1 MTEITS
7 MELRGWFEAI
17 AGVMAARA
25 DELCAMDAHLGDGD
39 LGLTMKRGFGAMPEF
54 LASIEEADIGRT
66 LMKAGMKM
74 AAVAPSTMGTLMASG
89 IMEGGKALVGCV
101 CMRAGEYCRYLQGFA
116 EGIAKRGRCERGDCT
131 VLDAI
136 GTAADALKEAFAKKP
151 DISLEDAAILALEAA
166 KSGVEATRQMTPRFG
181 KAAVLKAASAGEVD
195 QGALAGMYMLEG
207 SRNFICAH
215 IGIS

>member
-1 MTEITS
+1 MTEITRA
-7 MELRGWFEAI
+7 ELQRWFEAI
-17 AGVMAARA
+17 ASVMAAHA
-25 DELCAMDAHLGDGD
+25 DELCALDAHLGDGD
-39 LGLTMKRGFGAMPEF
+39 LGLTMKRGFGAIPGF
-54 LASIEEADIGRT
+54 LASIEETDIGKT

-89 IMEGGKALVGCV
+89 IMEGGKALVGCA
-101 CMRAGEYCRYLQGFA
+101 CMRAGDYCRYLQGFA
-116 EGIAKRGRCERGDCT
+116 EGIAKRGRCKRGDCT

-136 GTAADALKEAFAKKP
+136 GTAADALKEALAKRP
-151 DISLEDAAILALEAA
+151 DMCLEDAAILALEAA
-166 KSGVEATRQMTPRFG
+166 GNGVEATRHMTPKFG

-207 SRNFICAH
+207 SCNFICAH